1 MEETKKSNKKKVI
14 VIIAALV
21 LIALAVLASF
31 LFRDGGALSLAPA
44 VTIET
49 PDKMSQSDREEFT
62 LDVTLSDLKEGG
74 LYPAASFSMNFD
86 SNKLE
91 FLGLEEGNVL
101 VPCEEKANGAVTE
114 LPEWG
119 VNVERSNEIGQINV
133 MYLDLSGGRQAFSK
147 DLLPDG
153 DRVLFRLRFKLRGS
167 VQSGD
172 IIEISF
178 ADAVF
183 AASDESDSLA
193 SVKNTL
199 KTHSGRVVIGD

>member
-1 MEETKKSNKKKVI
+1 MEEKKNSKKKTIII
-14 VIIAALV
+14 VLLVLLALAAL
-21 LIALAVLASF
+21 AFF

-49 PDKMSQSDREEFT
+49 PNKMSQSDRGEFT
-62 LDVTLSDLKEGG
+62 LDVTLSDLKEGE

-86 SNKLE
+86 ANKLE

-101 VPCEEKANGAVTE
+101 VPCEKKANGAVTE
-114 LPEWG
+114 LPKWG
-119 VNVERSNEIGQINV
+119 VNVERSNEIGQINA

-183 AASDESDSLA
+183 AASDEKDSLA

-199 KTHSGRVVIGD
+199 KTRSGRVIIGN

>member
-1 MEETKKSNKKKVI
+1 MEEKKNSKKKTIII
-14 VIIAALV
+14 VLLV
-21 LIALAVLASF
+21 LLALAVPAFF
-31 LFRDGGALSLAPA
+31 LFGDGGALSLAPA

-49 PDKMSQSDREEFT
+49 PNKMSRSDRGEFT
-62 LDVTLSDLKEGG
+62 LDVTLSDLKEGE

-86 SNKLE
+86 ANKLE

-101 VPCEEKANGAVTE
+101 VPCEKKANGAVTE
-114 LPEWG
+114 LPKWG

-133 MYLDLSGGRQAFSK
+133 MYLDLTGGRQAFSK

-183 AASDESDSLA
+183 AASDEKDSLA

-199 KTHSGRVVIGD
+199 KTHSGRVIIGN

>member
-1 MEETKKSNKKKVI
+1 MEEKKNSKKKTIII
-14 VIIAALV
+14 VLLV
-21 LIALAVLASF
+21 LLALAVLAFF

-44 VTIET
+44 VTVET
-49 PDKMSQSDREEFT
+49 PNKMSQSDRGEFT
-62 LDVTLSDLKEGG
+62 LDVTLSDFKEGE

-86 SNKLE
+86 ANKLE

-101 VPCEEKANGAVTE
+101 VPCEKKANGAVTE
-114 LPEWG
+114 LPKWG

-133 MYLDLSGGRQAFSK
+133 MYLDLTGGRRAFSK

-183 AASDESDSLA
+183 AASDEKDSLA

-199 KTHSGRVVIGD
+199 KTHSGRVIIGN

>member
-1 MEETKKSNKKKVI
+1 MEEKKNSKKKTIII
-14 VIIAALV
+14 VLLV
-21 LIALAVLASF
+21 LLALAVLAFF

-44 VTIET
+44 VTVET
-49 PDKMSQSDREEFT
+49 PNKMSQSDRDEFT
-62 LDVTLSDLKEGG
+62 LDVTLSDLRDG
-74 LYPAASFSMNFD
+74 LYPAASFSINFD

-91 FLGLEEGNVL
+91 FLGLKEGNVL
-101 VPCEEKANGAVTE
+101 VPCEKKANGAVTE
-114 LPEWG
+114 LPDWG
-119 VNVERSNEIGQINV
+119 VNVERSNETGQINV
-133 MYLDLSGGRQAFSK
+133 MYIDLSGGRRAFSK

-153 DRVLFRLRFKLRGS
+153 DRVLFRLKFKLRGS

-183 AASDESDSLA
+183 AASDEKDSLA

-199 KTHSGRVVIGD
+199 KTRSGRVVIGD

>member
-1 MEETKKSNKKKVI
+1 MEEKKNSKKKTIII
-14 VIIAALV
+14 VLLV
-21 LIALAVLASF
+21 LLALAVLAF
-31 LFRDGGALSLAPA
+31 FPFRDGGALSLAPA
-44 VTIET
+44 VTVET
-49 PDKMSQSDREEFT
+49 PNKMSQSDRDEFT
-62 LDVTLSDLKEGG
+62 LDVTLSGLRDG

-101 VPCEEKANGAVTE
+101 VPCEKKANGAVTE
-114 LPEWG
+114 LPDWG

-133 MYLDLSGGRQAFSK
+133 MYIDLSGGRRAFSK

-153 DRVLFRLRFKLRGS
+153 DRVLFRLKFKLRGS

-183 AASDESDSLA
+183 AASDEKDSLA

-199 KTHSGRVVIGD
+199 RTRSGRVVIGD

>member
-1 MEETKKSNKKKVI
+1 MEEKKNSKKKTIII
-14 VIIAALV
+14 VLLAL
-21 LIALAVLASF
+21 LALAVLAFF

-44 VTIET
+44 VTVET
-49 PDKMSQSDREEFT
+49 PNKMSQSDRDEFT
-62 LDVTLSDLKEGG
+62 LDVTLSDLKEGE

-86 SNKLE
+86 ANKLE

-101 VPCEEKANGAVTE
+101 VPCEKKANGAVTE
-114 LPEWG
+114 LPKWG

-133 MYLDLSGGRQAFSK
+133 MYLDLTGGRQAFSK

-183 AASDESDSLA
+183 AASDEKDSLA

-199 KTHSGRVVIGD
+199 KTHSGRVIIGN

>member
-1 MEETKKSNKKKVI
+1 MEEKKNSKKKVI
-14 VIIAALV
+14 IIIAALV
-21 LIALAVLASF
+21 LLALAVPALF
-31 LFRDGGALSLAPA
+31 LFGDGGALSLAPA

-49 PDKMSQSDREEFT
+49 PNKMSWSDRGEFT
-62 LDVTLSDLKEGG
+62 LDVTLSDLREGE

-86 SNKLE
+86 ANKLE

-101 VPCEEKANGAVTE
+101 VPCEKKANGAVTE
-114 LPEWG
+114 LPKWG

-133 MYLDLSGGRQAFSK
+133 MYLDLTGGRQAFSK

-153 DRVLFRLRFKLRGS
+153 DRVLFRLKFKLRGS

-183 AASDESDSLA
+183 AASDEKDSLA

-199 KTHSGRVVIGD
+199 KTHSGRVIIGN

>member
-1 MEETKKSNKKKVI
+1 MEEKKNSKKKTIII
-14 VIIAALV
+14 VLLV
-21 LIALAVLASF
+21 LLALAVPAFF
-31 LFRDGGALSLAPA
+31 LFGDGGALSLAPA

-49 PDKMSQSDREEFT
+49 PNKMSQSDRGEFT
-62 LDVTLSDLKEGG
+62 LDVTLSDLKEGE

-86 SNKLE
+86 ANKLE

-101 VPCEEKANGAVTE
+101 VPCEKKANGAVTE
-114 LPEWG
+114 LPKWG

-133 MYLDLSGGRQAFSK
+133 MYLDLTGGRQAFSK

-183 AASDESDSLA
+183 AASDEKDSLA

-199 KTHSGRVVIGD
+199 KTHSGRVIIGN

>member
-1 MEETKKSNKKKVI
+1 MEEKKNSKKKVI
-14 VIIAALV
+14 IIIAALV
-21 LIALAVLASF
+21 LIALAVPALF
-31 LFRDGGALSLAPA
+31 LFGDGGALSLTPA

-49 PDKMSQSDREEFT
+49 PNKMSQSDRGEFT
-62 LDVTLSDLKEGG
+62 LDVTLSDLKEGE

-86 SNKLE
+86 ANKLE

-101 VPCEEKANGAVTE
+101 VPCEKKANGAVTE
-114 LPEWG
+114 LPDWG
-119 VNVERSNEIGQINV
+119 VNVGRSNEIGQINV
-133 MYLDLSGGRQAFSK
+133 MYLDLTGGRQAFSK

-153 DRVLFRLRFKLRGS
+153 DRVLFRLKFKLRGS

-183 AASDESDSLA
+183 AASDEKDSLA

-199 KTHSGRVVIGD
+199 KTRSGRVVIGD

>member
-1 MEETKKSNKKKVI
+1 MEEKKNSKKKTIII
-14 VIIAALV
+14 VLLV
-21 LIALAVLASF
+21 LLALAVPALF
-31 LFRDGGALSLAPA
+31 LFGDGGALSLTPA

-49 PDKMSQSDREEFT
+49 PNKMSRSDRGEFT
-62 LDVTLSDLKEGG
+62 LDVTLSDLKEGE

-86 SNKLE
+86 ANKLE

-101 VPCEEKANGAVTE
+101 VPCEKKANGAVTE
-114 LPEWG
+114 LPKWG

-133 MYLDLSGGRQAFSK
+133 MYLDLTGGRQAFSK

-183 AASDESDSLA
+183 AASDEKDSLA

-199 KTHSGRVVIGD
+199 KTHSGRVIIGN

>member
-1 MEETKKSNKKKVI
+1 MEEKKNSKKKVI
-14 VIIAALV
+14 IIIAALV
-21 LIALAVLASF
+21 LIALAVLVFF
-31 LFRDGGALSLAPA
+31 LFGDGGALSHAPA

-49 PDKMSQSDREEFT
+49 PKNMSRSDRGEFT
-62 LDVTLSDLKEGG
+62 LDVTLSDLKEGE

-86 SNKLE
+86 ANKLE

-101 VPCEEKANGAVTE
+101 VPCEKKANGAVTE
-114 LPEWG
+114 LPKWG

-133 MYLDLSGGRQAFSK
+133 MYIDLSGGRRAFSK

-183 AASDESDSLA
+183 AASDEKDSLA

-199 KTHSGRVVIGD
+199 KTRSGRVVIGD

>member
-1 MEETKKSNKKKVI
+1 MEEKKNSKKKTIII
-14 VIIAALV
+14 VLLV
-21 LIALAVLASF
+21 LLALAVLAFF
-31 LFRDGGALSLAPA
+31 LFRDGGALSLAPT
-44 VTIET
+44 VTVET
-49 PDKMSQSDREEFT
+49 PNKMSQSDRDEFT
-62 LDVTLSDLKEGG
+62 LDVTLSDLRDG

-91 FLGLEEGNVL
+91 FLELEEGNVV
-101 VPCEEKANGAVTE
+101 VPCEKKANGAVTE
-114 LPEWG
+114 LPDWG

-133 MYLDLSGGRQAFSK
+133 MYIDLSGGRRAFSK

-153 DRVLFRLRFKLRGS
+153 DRVLFRLKFKLRGS

-183 AASDESDSLA
+183 AASDEKDSLA

-199 KTHSGRVVIGD
+199 KTRSGRVVIGD

>member
-1 MEETKKSNKKKVI
+1 MEEKKKSKKKVI
-14 VIIAALV
+14 IIVLLVIL
-21 LIALAVLASF
+21 ALAVLAFF

-49 PDKMSQSDREEFT
+49 PDKMSRSDRDEFT
-62 LDVTLSDLKEGG
+62 LDVTLSDLKDGDI
-74 LYPAASFSMNFD
+74 YPAASFSMNFD
-86 SNKLE
+86 ANKLE

-101 VPCEEKANGAVTE
+101 VPCEKKANGAVTE
-114 LPEWG
+114 LPDWG

-183 AASDESDSLA
+183 AASDEKDSLA

-199 KTHSGRVVIGD
+199 KTRSGRVVIGD

>member
-1 MEETKKSNKKKVI
+1 MEETKKSKKKVTII
-14 VIIAALV
+14 VLLV
-21 LIALAVLASF
+21 LIALAALAFF

-49 PDKMSQSDREEFT
+49 PDKKSPDDREEFT
-62 LDVTLSDLKEGG
+62 LDVTLSDLKDGG

-91 FLGLEEGNVL
+91 FLGLEEGNVA
-101 VPCEEKANGAVTE
+101 VPCEKKANGAVTE

-153 DRVLFRLRFKLRGS
+153 DRVLFRLKFKLRGS

-183 AASDESDSLA
+183 AASDEKGSLA

-199 KTHSGRVVIGD
+199 KTRSGRVVIGD

>member
-1 MEETKKSNKKKVI
+1 MEEKKNSKKKTIII
-14 VIIAALV
+14 VLLV
-21 LIALAVLASF
+21 LLALAVLALF

-49 PDKMSQSDREEFT
+49 PNKMSQSDRDEFT
-62 LDVTLSDLKEGG
+62 LDVTLSDLRDG
-74 LYPAASFSMNFD
+74 LYPAASFSINFD

-91 FLGLEEGNVL
+91 FLELEEGNVL
-101 VPCEEKANGAVTE
+101 VPCEKKANGAVTE
-114 LPEWG
+114 LPGWG
-119 VNVERSNEIGQINV
+119 VNVGRSNEIGQINV
-133 MYLDLSGGRQAFSK
+133 MYIDLSGGRRAFSK

-153 DRVLFRLRFKLRGS
+153 DRVLFRLKFKLRGS

-183 AASDESDSLA
+183 AASDEKDSLA
-193 SVKNTL
+193 STKNTL
-199 KTHSGRVVIGD
+199 KTRSGRVVIGD

>member
-1 MEETKKSNKKKVI
+1 MEEKKNSKKKTIII
-14 VIIAALV
+14 VLLV
-21 LIALAVLASF
+21 LLALAVLAFF

-44 VTIET
+44 VTVET
-49 PDKMSQSDREEFT
+49 PNKMSQSDRDEFT
-62 LDVTLSDLKEGG
+62 LDVTLSDLRDG
-74 LYPAASFSMNFD
+74 LYPAASFSINFD
-86 SNKLE
+86 SNKLK

-101 VPCEEKANGAVTE
+101 VPCEKKANGAVTE
-114 LPEWG
+114 LPDWG

-133 MYLDLSGGRQAFSK
+133 MYIDLSGGRRAFSK

-183 AASDESDSLA
+183 AASDEKDSLA
-193 SVKNTL
+193 STKNTL
-199 KTHSGRVVIGD
+199 KTRSGRVVIGD

>member
-1 MEETKKSNKKKVI
+1 MEEKKNSKKKVI
-14 VIIAALV
+14 IIVLLV
-21 LIALAVLASF
+21 LIALAVPAFF
-31 LFRDGGALSLAPA
+31 LFGDGGALSLAPA
-44 VTIET
+44 VTVET
-49 PDKMSQSDREEFT
+49 PNKMSRSDRGEFT
-62 LDVTLSDLKEGG
+62 LDVTLSDLKEGE

-86 SNKLE
+86 ANKLE

-101 VPCEEKANGAVTE
+101 VPCEKKANGAVTE
-114 LPEWG
+114 LPKWG

-133 MYLDLSGGRQAFSK
+133 MYLDLTGGRQAFSK

-183 AASDESDSLA
+183 AASDEKDSLA

-199 KTHSGRVVIGD
+199 KTHSGRVIIGN

>member
-1 MEETKKSNKKKVI
+1 MEEKKNSKKKTIII
-14 VIIAALV
+14 VLLV
-21 LIALAVLASF
+21 LLALAVPALF
-31 LFRDGGALSLAPA
+31 LFGDGGALSLAPA

-49 PDKMSQSDREEFT
+49 PNKMSRSDRGEFT
-62 LDVTLSDLKEGG
+62 LDVTLSDLKEGE

-86 SNKLE
+86 ANKLE

-101 VPCEEKANGAVTE
+101 VPCEKKANGAVTE
-114 LPEWG
+114 LPDWG
-119 VNVERSNEIGQINV
+119 VNVGRSNEIGQINV
-133 MYLDLSGGRQAFSK
+133 MYLDLTGGRQAFSK

-183 AASDESDSLA
+183 AASDEKDSLA

-199 KTHSGRVVIGD
+199 KTHSGRVIIGN

>member
-1 MEETKKSNKKKVI
+1 MEEKKNSKKKTIII
-14 VIIAALV
+14 VLLV
-21 LIALAVLASF
+21 LLALAVPAFF
-31 LFRDGGALSLAPA
+31 LFGDGGALSLTPA

-49 PDKMSQSDREEFT
+49 PNKMSRSDRGEFT
-62 LDVTLSDLKEGG
+62 LDVTLSDLKEGE

-86 SNKLE
+86 ANKLE

-101 VPCEEKANGAVTE
+101 VPCEKKANGAVAE
-114 LPEWG
+114 LPKWG

-133 MYLDLSGGRQAFSK
+133 MYLDLTGGRQAFSK

-183 AASDESDSLA
+183 AASDEKDSLA

-199 KTHSGRVVIGD
+199 KTHSGRVIIGN

>member
-1 MEETKKSNKKKVI
+1 MEEKKNSKKKTIII
-14 VIIAALV
+14 VLLV
-21 LIALAVLASF
+21 LIALAVPAFF
-31 LFRDGGALSLAPA
+31 LFGDGGALSLAPA

-49 PDKMSQSDREEFT
+49 PNKMSRSDRGEFT
-62 LDVTLSDLKEGG
+62 LDVTLSDLKEGE

-101 VPCEEKANGAVTE
+101 VPCEKKANGAVTE
-114 LPEWG
+114 LPKWG

-133 MYLDLSGGRQAFSK
+133 MYLDLTGGRQAFSK

-183 AASDESDSLA
+183 AASDEKDSLA

-199 KTHSGRVVIGD
+199 KTHSGRVIIGN

>member
-1 MEETKKSNKKKVI
+1 MEEKKNSKKKTIII
-14 VIIAALV
+14 VLLV
-21 LIALAVLASF
+21 LLALAVLALF

-44 VTIET
+44 VTVET
-49 PDKMSQSDREEFT
+49 PNKMSQSDRDEFT
-62 LDVTLSDLKEGG
+62 LDVTLSDLKEGE

-86 SNKLE
+86 ANKLE

-101 VPCEEKANGAVTE
+101 VPCEKKANGAVTE
-114 LPEWG
+114 LPKWG

-133 MYLDLSGGRQAFSK
+133 MYIDLSGGRRAFSK

-153 DRVLFRLRFKLRGS
+153 DRVLFRLKFKLRGS

-183 AASDESDSLA
+183 AASDEKDSLA
-193 SVKNTL
+193 STKNTL
-199 KTHSGRVVIGD
+199 KTRSGRVVIGD

>member
-1 MEETKKSNKKKVI
+1 MEEKKNSKKKTIII
-14 VIIAALV
+14 VLLV
-21 LIALAVLASF
+21 LLALAVLALF
-31 LFRDGGALSLAPA
+31 LLRDGGALSLAPA
-44 VTIET
+44 VTVET
-49 PDKMSQSDREEFT
+49 PNKMSQSDRDEFT
-62 LDVTLSDLKEGG
+62 LDVTLSDLKEGE

-86 SNKLE
+86 ANKLE

-101 VPCEEKANGAVTE
+101 VPCEKKANGAVTE
-114 LPEWG
+114 LPKWG

-133 MYLDLSGGRQAFSK
+133 MYIDLSGGRRAFSK

-183 AASDESDSLA
+183 AASDEKDSLA

-199 KTHSGRVVIGD
+199 KTRSGRVVIGD

>member
-1 MEETKKSNKKKVI
+1 MEEKKNSKKKTIII
-14 VIIAALV
+14 VLLV
-21 LIALAVLASF
+21 LIALAVLAFF
-31 LFRDGGALSLAPA
+31 LLRDGGALSLAPA

-49 PDKMSQSDREEFT
+49 PNKLSQSDRNEFT
-62 LDVTLSDLKEGG
+62 LDVTLSDLKDGG

-91 FLGLEEGNVL
+91 FLGLEEGNVA
-101 VPCEEKANGAVTE
+101 VPCEKKTNGAVTE

-153 DRVLFRLRFKLRGS
+153 DRVLFRLKFKLRGS

-183 AASDESDSLA
+183 AASDEGYSLA

-199 KTHSGRVVIGD
+199 KTRSGRVVIGD

>member
-1 MEETKKSNKKKVI
+1 MEEKKNSKKKTIII
-14 VIIAALV
+14 VLLV
-21 LIALAVLASF
+21 LLALAVLALF
-31 LFRDGGALSLAPA
+31 LFGDGGALSLTPA

-49 PDKMSQSDREEFT
+49 PNKMSQSDRGEFT
-62 LDVTLSDLKEGG
+62 LDVTLSDLKEGE

-86 SNKLE
+86 ANKLE

-101 VPCEEKANGAVTE
+101 VPCEKKANGAVTE
-114 LPEWG
+114 LPDWG
-119 VNVERSNEIGQINV
+119 VNVERSNETGQINV
-133 MYLDLSGGRQAFSK
+133 MYIDLSGGRRAFSK

-183 AASDESDSLA
+183 AASDEKDSLA

-199 KTHSGRVVIGD
+199 KTRSGRVVIGD

>member
-1 MEETKKSNKKKVI
+1 MEEKKNSKKKVI
-14 VIIAALV
+14 IIVLLV
-21 LIALAVLASF
+21 LIALAVLVFF
-31 LFRDGGALSLAPA
+31 LFGDGGALSHAPA

-49 PDKMSQSDREEFT
+49 PNKMSRSDRGEFT
-62 LDVTLSDLKEGG
+62 LDVTLSDLKEGE

-86 SNKLE
+86 ANKLE

-101 VPCEEKANGAVTE
+101 VPCEKKANGAVTE
-114 LPEWG
+114 LPKWG
-119 VNVERSNEIGQINV
+119 VNVERSNETGQINV
-133 MYLDLSGGRQAFSK
+133 MYLDLTGGRQAFSK

-183 AASDESDSLA
+183 AASDEKDSLA

-199 KTHSGRVVIGD
+199 KTHSGRVIIGN

>member
-1 MEETKKSNKKKVI
+1 MEEKKNSKKKTIII
-14 VIIAALV
+14 VLLV
-21 LIALAVLASF
+21 LLALAVPAFF

-44 VTIET
+44 VTVET
-49 PDKMSQSDREEFT
+49 PNKMSQSDRDEFT
-62 LDVTLSDLKEGG
+62 LDVTLSDLRDG
-74 LYPAASFSMNFD
+74 LYPAASFAINFD
-86 SNKLE
+86 SNKLK
-91 FLGLEEGNVL
+91 FLGLEAGNVL
-101 VPCEEKANGAVTE
+101 VPCEKKANGAVTE
-114 LPEWG
+114 LPDWG

-133 MYLDLSGGRQAFSK
+133 MYIDLSGGRRAFSK

-153 DRVLFRLRFKLRGS
+153 DKVLFRLRFKLRGS

-183 AASDESDSLA
+183 AASDEKDSLA

-199 KTHSGRVVIGD
+199 KTRSGRVVIGD

>member
-1 MEETKKSNKKKVI
+1 MEEKKNSKKKTIII
-14 VIIAALV
+14 VLLV
-21 LIALAVLASF
+21 LLALAVLAFF

-44 VTIET
+44 VTVET
-49 PDKMSQSDREEFT
+49 PNKMSQSDKDEFT
-62 LDVTLSDLKEGG
+62 LDVTLSDLKEGE

-86 SNKLE
+86 ANKLE

-101 VPCEEKANGAVTE
+101 VPCEKKANGAVTE
-114 LPEWG
+114 LPKWG

-133 MYLDLSGGRQAFSK
+133 MYIDLSGGRRAFSK

-153 DRVLFRLRFKLRGS
+153 DRVLFRLKFKLRGS

-183 AASDESDSLA
+183 AASDEKDSLA

-199 KTHSGRVVIGD
+199 KTHSGRVIIGN

>member
-1 MEETKKSNKKKVI
+1 MEEKKNSKKKTIII
-14 VIIAALV
+14 VLLV
-21 LIALAVLASF
+21 LLALAVPALF
-31 LFRDGGALSLAPA
+31 LFGDGGALSLAPA

-49 PDKMSQSDREEFT
+49 PNKMSQSYRGEFT
-62 LDVTLSDLKEGG
+62 LDVTLSDLKEGE

-86 SNKLE
+86 ANKLE

-101 VPCEEKANGAVTE
+101 VPCEKKANGAVTE
-114 LPEWG
+114 LPKWG

-133 MYLDLSGGRQAFSK
+133 MYLDLTGGRQAFSK

-183 AASDESDSLA
+183 AASDEKDSLA

-199 KTHSGRVVIGD
+199 KTHSGRVIIGN

>member
-1 MEETKKSNKKKVI
+1 MEEKKNSKKKVI
-14 VIIAALV
+14 IIVLLV
-21 LIALAVLASF
+21 LIALAVPAFF
-31 LFRDGGALSLAPA
+31 LFGDGGALSLAPA
-44 VTIET
+44 VTVET
-49 PDKMSQSDREEFT
+49 PNKMSRSDRGEFT
-62 LDVTLSDLKEGG
+62 LDVTLSDLKEGE

-86 SNKLE
+86 ANKLE

-101 VPCEEKANGAVTE
+101 VPCEKKANGAVTE
-114 LPEWG
+114 LPKWG
-119 VNVERSNEIGQINV
+119 VNVERSNEIGQINI
-133 MYLDLSGGRQAFSK
+133 MYLDLTGGRQAFSK

-153 DRVLFRLRFKLRGS
+153 DRVLFRLKFKLRGS

-183 AASDESDSLA
+183 AASDEKDSLA

-199 KTHSGRVVIGD
+199 KTHSGRVIIGN

>member
-1 MEETKKSNKKKVI
+1 MEEKKNSKKKTIII
-14 VIIAALV
+14 VLLV
-21 LIALAVLASF
+21 LLALAVLAFF

-49 PDKMSQSDREEFT
+49 PNKMSRSDRGEFT
-62 LDVTLSDLKEGG
+62 LDVTLSDLKEGE

-86 SNKLE
+86 ANKLE

-101 VPCEEKANGAVTE
+101 VPCEKKANGVVTE
-114 LPEWG
+114 LPKWG

-133 MYLDLSGGRQAFSK
+133 MYLDLTGGRQAFSK

-178 ADAVF
+178 ADAVS
-183 AASDESDSLA
+183 AASDEKDSLA

-199 KTHSGRVVIGD
+199 KTHSGRVIIGN

>member
-1 MEETKKSNKKKVI
+1 MEEKKNSKKKVI
-14 VIIAALV
+14 IIIAVLV
-21 LIALAVLASF
+21 LIALAVPAFF
-31 LFRDGGALSLAPA
+31 LFGDGGALSLTPA

-49 PDKMSQSDREEFT
+49 SNKMSRSDRGEFT
-62 LDVTLSDLKEGG
+62 LDVTLSDLKEGE

-86 SNKLE
+86 ANKLE

-101 VPCEEKANGAVTE
+101 VPCEKKANGAVTE
-114 LPEWG
+114 LPKWG

-133 MYLDLSGGRQAFSK
+133 MYLDLTGGRQAFSK

-183 AASDESDSLA
+183 AASDEKDSLA

-199 KTHSGRVVIGD
+199 KTHSGRVIIGN

>member
-1 MEETKKSNKKKVI
+1 MEEKKKSKKKVI
-14 VIIAALV
+14 IIVLLV
-21 LIALAVLASF
+21 LLALAVLAFF

-49 PDKMSQSDREEFT
+49 PNKLSRSDTDEFT
-62 LDVTLSDLKEGG
+62 LDVTLSDLKDGDI
-74 LYPAASFSMNFD
+74 YPAASFSMNFD
-86 SNKLE
+86 ANKLE

-101 VPCEEKANGAVTE
+101 VPCEKKANGAVTE
-114 LPEWG
+114 LPDWG

-153 DRVLFRLRFKLRGS
+153 DRVLFRLKFKLRGS

-183 AASDESDSLA
+183 AASDEKDSLA

-199 KTHSGRVVIGD
+199 KTRSGRVVIGD

>member
-1 MEETKKSNKKKVI
+1 MEEKKNSKKKVI
-14 VIIAALV
+14 IIVLLV
-21 LIALAVLASF
+21 LIALAMPAFF
-31 LFRDGGALSLAPA
+31 LFGDGGALSLAPA

-49 PDKMSQSDREEFT
+49 PNKMSQSDRGEFT
-62 LDVTLSDLKEGG
+62 LDVTLSDLKEGE

-86 SNKLE
+86 ANKLE

-101 VPCEEKANGAVTE
+101 VPCEKKANGAVTE
-114 LPEWG
+114 LPKWG

-133 MYLDLSGGRQAFSK
+133 MYLDLTGGRRAFSK

-183 AASDESDSLA
+183 AASDEKDSLA

-199 KTHSGRVVIGD
+199 KTHSGRVIIGN

>member
-14 VIIAALV
+14 IIVLLV
-21 LIALAVLASF
+21 LIALAVLAFF
-31 LFRDGGALSLAPA
+31 LFRDGGALSLTPA

-49 PDKMSQSDREEFT
+49 PDKMSRSDREEFT
-62 LDVTLSDLKEGG
+62 LDVTLSDLKEGD

-101 VPCEEKANGAVTE
+101 VPCEKKANGAVTE

-183 AASDESDSLA
+183 AASDEKDSLT

>member
-1 MEETKKSNKKKVI
+1 MEEKKNSKKKVI
-14 VIIAALV
+14 IIVLLV
-21 LIALAVLASF
+21 LIALAMPAFF
-31 LFRDGGALSLAPA
+31 LFGDGGALSLAPA

-49 PDKMSQSDREEFT
+49 PNKMSQSDRGEFT
-62 LDVTLSDLKEGG
+62 LDVTLSDFKEGE

-86 SNKLE
+86 ANKLE

-101 VPCEEKANGAVTE
+101 VPCEKKANGAVTE
-114 LPEWG
+114 LPKWG

-133 MYLDLSGGRQAFSK
+133 MYLDLTGGRRAFSK

-183 AASDESDSLA
+183 AASDEKDSLA

-199 KTHSGRVVIGD
+199 KTHSGRVIIGN

>member
-1 MEETKKSNKKKVI
+1 
-14 VIIAALV
+14 
-21 LIALAVLASF
+21 
-31 LFRDGGALSLAPA
+31 
-44 VTIET
+44 
-49 PDKMSQSDREEFT
+49 
-62 LDVTLSDLKEGG
+62 
-74 LYPAASFSMNFD
+74 MNFD

-101 VPCEEKANGAVTE
+101 VPCEKKANGAVTE
-114 LPEWG
+114 LPDWG
-119 VNVERSNEIGQINV
+119 VNVERSNETGQINV

-153 DRVLFRLRFKLRGS
+153 DRVLFRLKFKLRGS

-183 AASDESDSLA
+183 AASDEKDSLA

-199 KTHSGRVVIGD
+199 KTRSGRVVIGD